1 MKILIF
7 GINYYPELT
16 GIGKY
21 TGEMGAWLANKGH
34 EVTVITAPPYYPEW
48 DIHPSYKG
56 KKWFKEIIDG
66 VTVYRVPLY
75 VPKEVTSKKR
85 ILHEFSFLG
94 GVFPKWFGLLLKKKC
109 DVVININPPFHL
121 GFFGLL
127 YAKIKKAKLLTHVQD
142 LQIDAAKDLGMISN
156 KRLLDW
162 MFKSERYLLN
172 NSHAVSSISLGMQ
185 RKILAKGV
193 SEAKFIM
200 FPNWVDEN
208 VVKPLSME
216 DSLRKD
222 WSIPLKDKVVLYSGN
237 LGEKQ
242 GLEIILET
250 AEFFR
255 DEPSTRFLIV
265 GSGGN
270 KENLQKAAT
279 QRGLTNIFFYPLQP
293 YEKLSA
299 LLATADIHLVL
310 QKKSA
315 ADLVMPS
322 KLTGIFSAGGCALIT
337 AMPNTSLY
345 DVVDGGSLG
354 VLVEPESAEALARGL
369 KMMFDQDLSNYRNA
383 ARDYAIQYL
392 SKEGIMRNFEGKLLE
407 LVREKKNDKKWHYA

>member
-21 TGEMGAWLANKGH
+21 TGEMGAWLAAHGH
-34 EVTVITAPPYYPEW
+34 EVAVVTAPPYYPEW
-48 DIHPSYKG
+48 DIHAAYKG

-94 GVFPKWFGLLLKKKC
+94 AVLPKWFGLLLKKKY

-127 YAKIKKAKLLTHVQD
+127 YAKIKRARLLTHIQD
-142 LQIDAAKDLGMISN
+142 LQIDAAKDLGMINN

-162 MFKSERYLLN
+162 MFRSERYLLN

-193 SEAKFIM
+193 PKEKFIM
-200 FPNWVDEN
+200 FPNWVDELAI
-208 VVKPLSME
+208 KPLSVYE
-216 DSLRKD
+216 SLRKE
-222 WSIPLKDKVVLYSGN
+222 WNIPMDDKVILYSGN

-242 GLEIILET
+242 GLEAIIEA
-250 AEFFR
+250 AEAFKQNRFI
-255 DEPSTRFLIV
+255 RFLIV

-270 KENLQKAAT
+270 KENLQKAVSE
-279 QRGLTNIFFYPLQP
+279 RGLNNVFFYPLQP

-322 KLTGIFSAGGCALIT
+322 KLTGIFSAGGCALVT

-345 DVVDGGSLG
+345 DIVDQGKLG
-354 VLVEPESAEALARGL
+354 VLVEPESTQALVDGL
-369 KMMFDQDLSNYRNA
+369 NRMLGEDLASYRQA
-383 ARDYAIQYL
+383 AREYATQHL
-392 SKEGIMRNFEGKLLE
+392 SKERIMRNFEDRLLE
-407 LVREKKNDKKWHYA
+407 MIGVKERNKKWHYA

>member
-21 TGEMGAWLANKGH
+21 TGEMGAWLAAQGH
-34 EVTVITAPPYYPEW
+34 EVAVVTAPPYYPEW
-48 DIHPSYKG
+48 DIHPAYKG

-94 GVFPKWFGLLLKKKC
+94 SVLPKWFGLLLKKKY

-121 GFFGLL
+121 GFFALL
-127 YAKIKKAKLLTHVQD
+127 YAKIKKARLLTHIQD
-142 LQIDAAKDLGMISN
+142 LQIDAAKDLGMIRN

-172 NSHAVSSISLGMQ
+172 SSHAVSSISLGMQ

-193 SEAKFIM
+193 PKEKFIM
-200 FPNWVDEN
+200 FPNWVDETAI
-208 VVKPLSME
+208 KPLSIYE
-216 DSLRKD
+216 SLRKE
-222 WSIPLKDKVVLYSGN
+222 WNIPMDDKVILYAGN

-242 GLEIILET
+242 GLEAIIEA
-250 AEFFR
+250 AEAFKQSRFI
-255 DEPSTRFLIV
+255 RFLIV

-270 KENLQKAAT
+270 KENLQKAVSE
-279 QRGLTNIFFYPLQP
+279 RGLNNVFFYPLQP

-322 KLTGIFSAGGCALIT
+322 KLTGIFSAGGCALVT

-345 DVVDGGSLG
+345 DIVDQGRLG
-354 VLVEPESAEALARGL
+354 VLVEPESTQALVDGL
-369 KMMFDQDLSNYRNA
+369 NRMLSEDLASYRNA
-383 ARDYAIQYL
+383 AREYAMQHL
-392 SKEGIMRNFEGKLLE
+392 SKERIMRNFEDRLLE
-407 LVREKKNDKKWHYA
+407 MIGVKERTKKWHYA